1 MHITR
6 VNALNIVSMSKK
18 EQKQAFVCQNLI
30 TNELIIVT
38 NKTGLS
44 KFIGVHRNTMNSILD
59 NKELVLIYKHY
70 RIWKQITIMN

>member
-6 VNALNIVSMSKK
+6 VNALNIVNMNKK

-30 TNELIIVT
+30 TNEIVIAT
-38 NKTGLS
+38 NKTILS

-59 NKELVLIYKHY
+59 NKELILIYKHY